1 MASDHQV
8 VSFCFRDAG
17 SDRADTNFGT
27 QFYANTRVGV
37 GIF

>member
-1 MASDHQV
+1 MACDDQV

-27 QFYANTRVGV
+27 QFHANTRVGV